1 MNENVFLDKV
11 PQSVLLTGTDLAS
24 LFQFFKDWAAR
35 LLQTSS
41 DVLEQHPDF
50 HCIRPTNK
58 MRQIQVDALR
68 TLNREVYMS
77 AQQGGHKVFGLVEAD
92 RLHTSAANAMLKT
105 LEEPSPNTSIFLIT
119 TKPYYVLPTL
129 RSRCWWIR
137 VTASNAMNSQE
148 EALEPWL
155 EAFKEK
161 VTLYLKT
168 GKALNPLQIY
178 GLLYRFQ
185 TYLTQQQAHLK
196 TNSEDLS
203 EEELEAQKAGYEKQ
217 LIQEAF
223 QQIEIALSTLFHSEK
238 FNPNP
243 SLFYQWIQVLETCY
257 KRTEVN
263 FGAVQALES
272 FLLQLLKHHE

>member
-1 MNENVFLDKV
+1 MNENVFLNKV

-24 LFQFFKDWAAR
+24 LLQFFKDWAAR

-68 TLNREVYMS
+68 ALNREVYMS

-137 VTASNAMNSQE
+137 VKASVMNSEE

-161 VTLYLKT
+161 VVLYLKT
-168 GKALNPLQIY
+168 RKALNPLQIY

-185 TYLTQQQAHLK
+185 AYLTQQQAYLK

-203 EEELEAQKAGYEKQ
+203 EEEVEAQKAGYEKQ
-217 LIQEAF
+217 FIQEAF
-223 QQIEIALSTLFHSEK
+223 QRIEIALSTLFHSGK
-238 FNPNP
+238 FNHNP
-243 SLFYQWIQVLETCY
+243 SLFYQWIQLLETCY

-272 FLLQLLKHHE
+272 FLLQLLNDHE

>member
-1 MNENVFLDKV
+1 MNENVFLNKV

-24 LFQFFKDWAAR
+24 LLQFFKDWAVR

-68 TLNREVYMS
+68 ALNREVYMS

-137 VTASNAMNSQE
+137 VKASAMNSQE

-161 VTLYLKT
+161 VVLYLKT

-185 TYLTQQQAHLK
+185 AYLTQQQAHLK

-223 QQIEIALSTLFHSEK
+223 QQIEIALSTLFHSGK

>member
-1 MNENVFLDKV
+1 MKENVFLEKI
-11 PQSVLLTGTDLAS
+11 PQSVLLTGSDLPS
-24 LFQFFKDWAAR
+24 LLEFFKNWAAR
-35 LLQTSS
+35 LLQTQP

-50 HCIRPTNK
+50 HCVRPTNK

-68 TLNREVYMS
+68 ALNRDVYMS
-77 AQQGGHKVFGLVEAD
+77 AQQGGYKVFGLVEAD
-92 RLHTSAANAMLKT
+92 RLHISAANAMLKT
-105 LEEPSPNTSIFLIT
+105 LEEPSPHTSIFLIT

-137 VTASNAMNSQE
+137 VKASVMNSEE

-161 VTLYLKT
+161 VVLYLKT
-168 GKALNPLQIY
+168 RKALNPLQIY

-185 TYLTQQQAHLK
+185 AYLTQQQAYLK

-203 EEELEAQKAGYEKQ
+203 EEEVEAQKAGYEKQ
-217 LIQEAF
+217 FIQEAF
-223 QQIEIALSTLFHSEK
+223 QRIEIALSTLFHSGK
-238 FNPNP
+238 FNHNP
-243 SLFYQWIQVLETCY
+243 SLFYQWIQLLETCY

>member
-1 MNENVFLDKV
+1 MNENVFLNKV

-24 LFQFFKDWAAR
+24 LLQFFKDWAVR

-68 TLNREVYMS
+68 ALNREVYMS

-137 VTASNAMNSQE
+137 VKASAMNSQE

-155 EAFKEK
+155 KAFKEK
-161 VTLYLKT
+161 VVLYLKT

-185 TYLTQQQAHLK
+185 AYLTQQQAYLK

-203 EEELEAQKAGYEKQ
+203 EEEWDAQKAGYEKQ

-223 QQIEIALSTLFHSEK
+223 QQIEIALSTLFHSGK

>member
-1 MNENVFLDKV
+1 MNEKVFLDKI
-11 PQSVLLTGTDLAS
+11 PQSVLLTGTDLPS
-24 LFQFFKDWAAR
+24 LLQFFKDWATR
-35 LLQTSS
+35 LLQTQS
-41 DVLEQHPDF
+41 DTLEQHPDF

-68 TLNREVYMS
+68 ALNRDVYMS

-92 RLHTSAANAMLKT
+92 RLHISAANAMLKT
-105 LEEPSPNTSIFLIT
+105 LEEPSPHTSIFLIT

-137 VTASNAMNSQE
+137 VNASTSVHAQE
-148 EALEPWL
+148 EALSPWL
-155 EAFKEK
+155 EAFNAM

-168 GKALNPLQIY
+168 ENPLNSLQIY

-185 TYLTQQQAHLK
+185 AYLTQQQACLK
-196 TNSEDLS
+196 TKSDDLS

-223 QQIEIALSTLFHSEK
+223 QQIEIALSNLFHSGK
-238 FNPNP
+238 FNVNP
-243 SLFYQWIQVLETCY
+243 SLFYQWIQNLETCY
-257 KRTEVN
+257 KRMEVN

-272 FLLQLLKHHE
+272 FLLQFLKHHE

>member
-24 LFQFFKDWAAR
+24 LLQFFKDWAAR
-35 LLQTSS
+35 LLQTQP

-68 TLNREVYMS
+68 ALNREVYMS

-137 VTASNAMNSQE
+137 VKASAMNSQE

-161 VTLYLKT
+161 VVLYLKT

-185 TYLTQQQAHLK
+185 AYLTQQQAYLK

-223 QQIEIALSTLFHSEK
+223 QQIEIALSTLFHSGK
-238 FNPNP
+238 FNLNP

-263 FGAVQALES
+263 FGAVQSLES
-272 FLLQLLKHHE
+272 FLLQLLKPHE